1 MKERTEVDTQ
11 NLYFTYMELAS
22 CKVYDDAKLLLDELV
37 IKEIGR
43 EYGDNYYFD
52 EETDEWLCEEI
63 KYKNSQVPRIVK
75 LAVTDSFTG
84 FLNSRDL
91 ISEEATIA
99 YEKAKVKDTTI
110 IPFKRMDDDAKKV
123 RNWVERWK
131 KEPAPIIKEE
141 KTIRLV
147 PTELGKTYAPLM
159 YARLTNIGYIDA
171 NEQSWNYLCGLTDT
185 ADNIQPIKWCKEL
198 FPLKVLIDNFFT
210 DKTYFNVKWGALDF
224 MYKMLANKDGRAINR
239 GSCENIISN
248 SMNKEEKGEKPKG
261 VTREREI
268 EVWRKMKVNGMF

>member
-1 MKERTEVDTQ
+1 MKERTEIDTQ
-11 NLYFTYMELAS
+11 NLHFTYMELAS

-43 EYGDNYYFD
+43 EYGDNYTYD
-52 EETDEWLCEEI
+52 EETDEWLCTEI

-75 LAVTDSFTG
+75 LAVIDSFTG
-84 FLNSRDL
+84 FLNSREL

-131 KEPAPIIKEE
+131 KEPAPIIGEE

-159 YARLTNIGYIDA
+159 YAHLTNIGYIDV

-198 FPLKVLIDNFFT
+198 FPLKVLIDSFF
-210 DKTYFNVKWGALDF
+210 KSETYFIVKRGALSF
-224 MYKMLANKDGRAINR
+224 MYKMLADKEGCKINR
-239 GSCENIISN
+239 KSCENIIN
-248 SMNKEEKGEKPKG
+248 NKMNDKKTSKGE
-261 VTREREI
+261 TREKEI
-268 EVWRKMKVNGMF
+268 EEWQKMKVNGMF

>member
-1 MKERTEVDTQ
+1 MKERTEIDTQ
-11 NLYFTYMELAS
+11 NLHFAYMELAS

-75 LAVTDSFTG
+75 LAVIDSITD
-84 FLNSRDL
+84 FLNSREL

-123 RNWVERWK
+123 RNWVDRWK
-131 KEPAPIIKEE
+131 KEPAPIIGEE

-159 YARLTNIGYIDA
+159 YAHLTNIGYIDV

-185 ADNIQPIKWCKEL
+185 ADNIEPIKWCKDL
-198 FPLKVLIDNFFT
+198 FPLKVLIDSFF
-210 DKTYFNVKWGALDF
+210 KSETYFIVKRGALSF
-224 MYKMLANKDGRAINR
+224 MYDMLADKEGCKINR
-239 GSCENIISN
+239 KSCESIIN
-248 SMNKEEKGEKPKG
+248 NKMNDKKTSKGE
-261 VTREREI
+261 TREREI
-268 EVWRKMKVNGMF
+268 EEWQKMKVNGMF